1 MTLGELLKVI
11 YSREK
16 VCVYHATGNKDLE
29 DMFED
34 EYLGDAK
41 LVPKE
46 LLSREVFTVSS
57 VSKGKMDIQILPE
70 KEKNS

>member
-16 VCVYHATGNKDLE
+16 VCVYHATGSE
-29 DMFED
+29 DNESLFED
-34 EYLGDAK
+34 EYLGEAK

-46 LLSREVFTVSS
+46 LLPREVFTVSS
-57 VSKGKMDIQILPE
+57 TSRGKMDIQVLPQQ
-70 KEKNS
+70 EKNS